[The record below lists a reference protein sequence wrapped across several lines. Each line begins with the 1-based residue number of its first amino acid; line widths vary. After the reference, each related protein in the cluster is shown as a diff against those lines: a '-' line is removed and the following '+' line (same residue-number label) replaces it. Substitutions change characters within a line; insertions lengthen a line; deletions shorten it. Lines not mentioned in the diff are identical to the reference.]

1 VTLAFYISGHGFG
14 HASRQIEIINAIF
27 ARVPDARV
35 IVRTSAARW
44 LFDRTLRGPA
54 EVQHA
59 MCDTGAIQQGS
70 LVVDVPE
77 TIRAAAAFH
86 DGDAFERRVEEEA
99 RLLDAAG
106 VQMVIADMP
115 PLAFAAAARARVPAV
130 GVGNFTWDWI
140 YEGYA
145 DALAQA
151 PWLVDRLASFYAH
164 AQAAWRLPLAGGFAT
179 FREIIDVPFVARHAK
194 HTRAEVRQR
203 LGLPPD
209 APLLLI
215 SFGGYQSHELNLPA
229 AAANVRAAQLVITS
243 ANAPAD
249 AAAAPNGVLVVDE
262 QKLYGDGLGYED
274 LVAAVDIVLTKPGYG
289 IVSECIA
296 NDTRLLYT
304 SRGRFRE
311 YEVFVA
317 EMPKLLPC
325 AFLSHADLSA
335 GSWNTAIEALLA
347 RPFPTIRPDT
357 NGAALIA
364 SRLDRL
370 DQAM

>member
-27 ARVPDARV
+27 ARVPEARI

-59 MCDTGAIQQGS
+59 ICDTGAIQQGS

-86 DGDAFERRVEEEA
+86 DGDGFERRIDQEA

-106 VQMVIADMP
+106 VQIVIADMP
-115 PLAFAAAARARVPAV
+115 PLAFAAAARAGIPAI
-130 GVGNFTWDWI
+130 GLGNFTWDWI

-145 DALAQA
+145 DALPQA
-151 PWLVDRLASFYAH
+151 PWLIDRLARFYAR
-164 AQAAWRLPLAGGFAT
+164 ARAAWRLPLAGGFET
-179 FREIIDVPFVARHAK
+179 FREIVDFPFVARHAR
-194 HTRAEVRQR
+194 HTRDEVRHR

-229 AAANVRAAQLVITS
+229 AAASVRAAQLVITS
-243 ANAPAD
+243 ANAPD
-249 AAAAPNGVLVVDE
+249 GAAITPKGVLVVDE
-262 QKLYGDGLGYED
+262 QKLYGDGLRYED
-274 LVAAVDIVLTKPGYG
+274 LVHAVDIVLTKPGYG

-311 YEVFVA
+311 YEIFVA

-325 AFLSHADLSA
+325 EFLSHADLSS
-335 GSWNTAIEALLA
+335 GTWNAAIEALLA
-347 RPFPTIRPDT
+347 RPRPRERPATD
-357 NGAALIA
+357 GAGLIA
-364 SRLDRL
+364 GLLDNIL
-370 DQAM
+370 S